1 MSIIYTTLEKINI
14 AKVSQYYCLSAIRKA
29 GLFADGIDIDLPRKI
44 YLVRK
49 NVEFMY
55 DISPSNSTLFAT
67 STFLL
72 GLCAPYNMLA
82 ANTINAG
89 NSGTISPINPSGV
102 QQYPIYITQANF
114 ETATLY
120 PNTNIFGT
128 NIIIYYNQIQRYL
141 IPNVDFEVLS
151 TGVNITMEGFDASQY
166 DCNLVIEKFYN

>member
-14 AKVSQYYCLSAIRKA
+14 AKVSQYSCLNAIRKA

-44 YLVRK
+44 FMVRK
-49 NVEFMY
+49 NVEFLY
-55 DISPSNSTLFAT
+55 NISPSDSTLFTT

-72 GLCAPYNMLA
+72 GLCAPYNMVA
-82 ANTINAG
+82 ANIISAG
-89 NSGTISPINPSGV
+89 NSGTVSPVNPSGV

-114 ETATLY
+114 TTATLY

-141 IPNVDFEVLS
+141 IPNVDFTVDD
-151 TGVNITMEGFDASQY
+151 TGVTITMEGFDASQY